1 MATNNTYFIWG
12 EEAFLIDQ
20 KIKEIHSIMQEKSG
34 EEVELLYLDGDE
46 LSPLRLLEELEFS
59 PLFSWQRM
67 VVIKRPSWLGKSRR
81 KTSRNQEI
89 LKVLQDYLQQE
100 SPGQTLIITVSEYNG
115 SNALVKLLNKETTV
129 IECKSAKPQEL
140 ANWIKEEVSA
150 RGYKIDNAGLSLMVR
165 SGQDMYYL
173 YNLIEKLC
181 LITEDQTISAKDIEE
196 QLSSRD
202 EIKVFKLTNALLD
215 RNLQASCQ
223 AFYQLLEQGNTRFHT
238 IYDSASVCFPGQIKY
253 YQENRTD
260 IKEISRLTGMKD
272 LQLEDYQARSI
283 ILAGMK
289 FNICLKNFWTL
300 ISSLKAPVRMK
311 RLLWKVSSLRYAVKN
326 KPVFRQVYFY

>member
-215 RNLQASCQ
+215 RDLQASCQ
-223 AFYQLLEQGNTRFHT
+223 AFYQLLEQGEHPVFILFMIVRQFV
-238 IYDSASVCFPGQIKY
+238 SLGKIKY

-272 LQLEDYQARSI
+272 FAVRRLSGQVHNFSWDEIQYLFE
-283 ILAGMK
+283 K
-289 FNICLKNFWTL
+289 FLDADIKFKSTSQDEKTIMEGLLIEICSK
-300 ISSLKAPVRMK
+300 K
-311 RLLWKVSSLRYAVKN
+311 
-326 KPVFRQVYFY
+326 